1 MASFFNQATLSYNG
15 TVTSSNIT
23 TGEILE
29 VLSATKTAVT
39 NTYNTGDEIVF
50 AVNIVNSG
58 SASLNG
64 LTMTDDLGAYSFG
77 EPPAQAVP
85 LTYTEGSVRYFV
97 NGIPQ
102 PAPAVAS
109 VYPLTFTGLSVPAG
123 GNAALIYAAKVNEY
137 APLGEGASVTNTAEI
152 NGSGITAVSAFESIT
167 PTDGAVLTISK
178 SLSPVAVEENGS
190 VTYTFTIQNSG
201 SEAAG
206 AADDVIFTDTFTPV
220 LTGLSASFNGTP
232 WSQGTDYSYD
242 EASGAFSSLPGQIT
256 VPAASFSQD
265 PDTGVWSVQPGIS
278 TLTITGNIS

>member
-39 NTYNTGDEIVF
+39 STYNTGDEIVF

-102 PAPAVAS
+102 PAPAAAS

-137 APLGEGASVTNTAEI
+137 APLGEDASVTNTAEI

-220 LTGLSASFNGTP
+220 LTGLSVSFNGTP

>member
-102 PAPAVAS
+102 PAPAAAS

-123 GNAALIYAAKVNEY
+123 GNAALIYAARVNEY

-152 NGSGITAVSAFESIT
+152 NGTGITAVSAFESIT

-220 LTGLSASFNGTP
+220 LTGLSVSFNGTP

>member
-123 GNAALIYAAKVNEY
+123 GNAALIYAARVNEY
-137 APLGEGASVTNTAEI
+137 APLGEDASVTNTAEI
-152 NGSGITAVSAFESIT
+152 NGTGITAVSAFESIT

-220 LTGLSASFNGTP
+220 LTGLSVSFNGTP

>member
-50 AVNIVNSG
+50 AVNFVNSG
-58 SASLNG
+58 SVSLNG

-102 PAPAVAS
+102 PAPAAAS

-123 GNAALIYAAKVNEY
+123 GNAALIYAARVNEY

-220 LTGLSASFNGTP
+220 LTGLSVSFNGTP

-265 PDTGVWSVQPGIS
+265 PDTGVRSVQPGIS

>member
-102 PAPAVAS
+102 PAPAAAS

-123 GNAALIYAAKVNEY
+123 GNAALIYAARVNEY
-137 APLGEGASVTNTAEI
+137 APLGEGVSVTNTAEI
-152 NGSGITAVSAFESIT
+152 NGTGITAVSAFESIT

-206 AADDVIFTDTFTPV
+206 AADDVIFTDTFTPI
-220 LTGLSASFNGTP
+220 LTGLSVSFNGTP

-242 EASGAFSSLPGQIT
+242 ETSGAFSSLPGQIT

>member
-102 PAPAVAS
+102 PAPAAAS

-123 GNAALIYAAKVNEY
+123 GNAALIYAARVNEY
-137 APLGEGASVTNTAEI
+137 APLGEGVSVTNTAEI
-152 NGSGITAVSAFESIT
+152 NGTGITAVSAFESIT

-206 AADDVIFTDTFTPV
+206 AADDVIFTDTFTPI
-220 LTGLSASFNGTP
+220 LTGLSVSFNGTP

>member
-50 AVNIVNSG
+50 AVNFVNSG
-58 SASLNG
+58 SVSLNG

-102 PAPAVAS
+102 PAPAAAS

-123 GNAALIYAAKVNEY
+123 GNAALIYAARVNEY

-220 LTGLSASFNGTP
+220 LTGLSVSFNGTP